1 MVPIGFVYS
10 IHDSTKGSHKGKV
23 LIMPT
28 IKNIN
33 MVGKMGKIM
42 QQHEKLIIYA
52 LMLSDFRLTE
62 KQLR

>member
-1 MVPIGFVYS
+1 M
-10 IHDSTKGSHKGKV
+10 

-62 KQLR
+62 K